1 MMAAMAIPNKLWSRR
16 GRRVRRA
23 GAVLAAVSTLSLPSV
38 GSFPSVGLPAPAASA
53 SAPARQVEAART
65 SAASFPKTPA
75 GAQAKWLVQAMAHL
89 PVPLSQ
95 VRSHFD
101 VQFLSQV
108 PPAQLNVEL
117 GKWGPVTLLSIGT
130 SQKVGLSAL
139 LQTKTGT
146 ELTLDLLVD
155 AHGLVRAL
163 LFQPYTPTATT
174 WAAVDQKVHSVAPK
188 VGLLVASVNGSSCQ
202 PVHSI
207 NATTPMP
214 LGSAFKLYV
223 LDALAEAI
231 AKGKVSWVQRVPVTA
246 GAKSLPAGGLQ
257 GYPNGTRLTVQAV
270 ASKMISLSDNTAADM
285 LIDLIGRKNVE
296 AAVKGSGTADP
307 ALNVP
312 FLKTREMFALKLAD
326 WPSLAKRYLAL
337 PASKRLGFLRG
348 TVDPIPLG
356 QLRKAASSWTS
367 PRDVS
372 TLGWFASPM
381 DICHLFGHL
390 ASLAHQPKLAPLS
403 SLLEINNG
411 GLALDSRL
419 WKSVWFKG
427 GSEPGVLTLNY
438 MATTTSGHS
447 YVVSVLAENPSHT
460 IGPTATRTLIGAI
473 QGAFQLAAR

>member
-1 MMAAMAIPNKLWSRR
+1 MMAAMAIPNNSWSRR

-23 GAVLAAVSTLSLPSV
+23 GAVLAAVSTLSLPSM
-38 GSFPSVGLPAPAASA
+38 GLQAPVAWASA
-53 SAPARQVEAART
+53 QAGRVKAAAPT

-75 GAQAKWLVQAMAHL
+75 GAQAEWLVQAMAHL

-95 VRSHFD
+95 VRAHFD

-108 PPAQLNVEL
+108 PPAQLNVVL
-117 GKWGPVTLLSIGT
+117 GKLGPVTLLSVVS
-130 SQKVGLSAL
+130 SQKMGLSAL
-139 LQTKTGT
+139 VQTKTGT
-146 ELTLDLLVD
+146 QLTLDLLVD
-155 AHGLVRAL
+155 TKGLVRAL
-163 LFQPYTPTATT
+163 LFQPYIPTATT
-174 WAAVDQKVHSVAPK
+174 WAAVDHKVRSVAPK
-188 VGLLVASVNGSSCQ
+188 VGLLVASVNGTTCQ
-202 PVHSI
+202 QLHSI
-207 NATTPMP
+207 NAQAPLP

-246 GAKSLPAGGLQ
+246 GAKSLPTGELQ
-257 GYPNGTRLTVQAV
+257 GYPDGTRLTVQAV
-270 ASKMISLSDNTAADM
+270 ASKMISISDNTAADM

-307 ALNVP
+307 ALDVP
-312 FLKTREMFALKLAD
+312 FLKTRELFALKLAD
-326 WPSLAKRYLAL
+326 WPNLAKRYLAL
-337 PASKRLGFLRG
+337 PASKRLGFLQG
-348 TVDPIPLG
+348 TVDRIPLG
-356 QLRKAASSWTS
+356 QLRKQASSWTS

-372 TLGWFASPM
+372 TLEWFASPL
-381 DICHLFGHL
+381 DICHLFAHL

-403 SLLEINNG
+403 SLLQMNNG
-411 GLALDSRL
+411 GLALNSRQ

-460 IGPTATRTLIGAI
+460 IGPTATGTLIGAI